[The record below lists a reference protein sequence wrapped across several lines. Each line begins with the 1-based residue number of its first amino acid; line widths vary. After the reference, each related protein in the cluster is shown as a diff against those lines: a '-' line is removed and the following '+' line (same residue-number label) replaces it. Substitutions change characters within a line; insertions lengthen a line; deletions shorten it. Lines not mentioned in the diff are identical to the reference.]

1 MTKLQQDYDNAC
13 NAYLKTFC
21 EQYDMQYDD
30 DAWVAR
36 EVGTIAEVS
45 DLFLSMQDI
54 KLCVDKNVKWEDL
67 IQWYDYNLDAHAIGL
82 DTINLNSWLMGCP
95 RTSKEKMTEIFAMRR
110 NLEELINEEKERT
123 KKRNEC
129 ETNS

>member
-13 NAYLKTFC
+13 NAYLEAFC
-21 EQYDMQYDD
+21 KQYDMQYDD

-123 KKRNEC
+123 KK
-129 ETNS
+129 